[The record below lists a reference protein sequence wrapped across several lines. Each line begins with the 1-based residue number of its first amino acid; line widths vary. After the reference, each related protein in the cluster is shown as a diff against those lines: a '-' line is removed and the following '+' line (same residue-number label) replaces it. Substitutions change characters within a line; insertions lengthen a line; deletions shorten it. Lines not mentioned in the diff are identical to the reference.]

1 MEKKRGPRLC
11 VMGSG
16 RGSNY
21 VAISEAILR
30 GELDA
35 EVVVVISDV
44 EGSGILK
51 AAEQFGHKAV
61 YLYPGPKRTVLGEAE
76 EARYVEAVKESG
88 ADLVVLAGFMRVLKK
103 GFLDTFP
110 RRVLNIHPS
119 LLPRFRGLRAWEQAL
134 KAGVSET
141 GCTVH
146 VVTEGVDEGPVIL
159 QAAVPVLPD
168 DTAERL
174 HRRIQCEEHKIYSD
188 AIKLYWKSINLH
200 NIQPDLLR

>member
-1 MEKKRGPRLC
+1 MDKKRGPRLC

-21 VAISEAILR
+21 VAISEAIVR

-44 EGSGILK
+44 EESGILK
-51 AAEQFGHKAV
+51 AARRFGHRAV
-61 YLYPGPKRTVLGEAE
+61 FLHPGPKRTVLGEEE
-76 EARYVEAVKESG
+76 EARYVAAVKESG

-134 KAGVSET
+134 KAGVPET

-146 VVTEGVDEGPVIL
+146 VVTEGVDEGPMIL
-159 QAAVPVLPD
+159 QAAVPVRPD
-168 DTAERL
+168 DSAESL
-174 HRRIQCEEHKIYSD
+174 HERIQREEHRIYPQ
-188 AIKLYWKSINLH
+188 AIGLYWEKLVQDGQVS
-200 NIQPDLLR
+200 PG